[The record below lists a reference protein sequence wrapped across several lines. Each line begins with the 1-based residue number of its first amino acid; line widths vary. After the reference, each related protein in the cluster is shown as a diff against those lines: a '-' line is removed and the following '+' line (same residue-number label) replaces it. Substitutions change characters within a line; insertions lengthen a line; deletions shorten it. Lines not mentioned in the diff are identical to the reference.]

1 MKEALAVI
9 LSAMTV
15 RYLVS
20 LHPHSGESTP
30 PMYGDYEAQRHW
42 MEIAINVPI
51 EDWYLGKTKG
61 NDLKYWGLDYP
72 PLSGYF
78 AYAWGRVAE
87 RFEPEM
93 VALIDSRGYETVS
106 SKVFMRLTVLIS
118 DVIVYFTSAWLFS
131 SLYRSKSST
140 TWKVLLPILLQPA
153 LVLIDHGHFQYNS
166 VSLGLIIWSV
176 ILIQNGCDE
185 YGTCLAVMSVC
196 FKHLSLYFIPGYFFF
211 LLSKILKKKKTDQV
225 QIVSGV
231 LGLGIMGSLTAVLCF
246 LPLCRN
252 SEKYLSDEC
261 KEIVT
266 SAMLRL
272 FPFERGLFEDK
283 VANVWCALS

>member
-78 AYAWGRVAE
+78 AYVWGRVAE

-118 DVIVYFTSAWLFS
+118 DVIVYFTSAGLNNPS
-131 SLYRSKSST
+131 SKSRT
-140 TWKVLLPILLQPA
+140 V
-153 LVLIDHGHFQYNS
+153 
-166 VSLGLIIWSV
+166 
-176 ILIQNGCDE
+176 
-185 YGTCLAVMSVC
+185 
-196 FKHLSLYFIPGYFFF
+196 
-211 LLSKILKKKKTDQV
+211 
-225 QIVSGV
+225 
-231 LGLGIMGSLTAVLCF
+231 GIF
-246 LPLCRN
+246 CR
-252 SEKYLSDEC
+252 
-261 KEIVT
+261 
-266 SAMLRL
+266 
-272 FPFERGLFEDK
+272 
-283 VANVWCALS
+283 W